1 MANNRNRCRF
11 FFKTVLRRMTR
22 TAVKSL
28 LSVLMAVLLLNA
40 YGQMLSL
47 TARYRTL
54 CENTRIDASFF
65 QAMNLESAKSA
76 AGQDFC
82 QSIYYGTQL
91 TAELYGKR
99 VDLILT
105 NDIDRYTEGG
115 VEIEYGMG
123 YSAESLKGLG
133 NIVFISR
140 SLQAMYGLRPGDSV
154 CMAREGLT
162 AQIENQYYQRN
173 IAEYTEKDLS
183 PDDVA
188 KLHREEIQAEVIA
201 LSEVYT
207 VAGIVDL
214 KSAADREIMFAPGC
228 RESVLMGISTR
239 LDFAQIR
246 LSSYAL
252 ADTLKD
258 YGGKLAAA
266 NSGSFVMDT
275 EKMDGLVNTLKLL
288 ERLCPAAAAVALLID
303 AAAVLLLTG
312 HATQT
317 ISLMRVL
324 GETKRRVVGSFLMEQ
339 ALLSTAGAALGVLIV
354 RYIASGAVFRSCVL
368 FAGLYVSAAVLSAA
382 VSVLLVTRKSPLEL
396 LQTKE

>member
-1 MANNRNRCRF
+1 MANKMLPCRF
-11 FFKTVLRRMTR
+11 FFKTVVRRMIR
-22 TAVKSL
+22 TPAKSAL
-28 LSVLMAVLLLNA
+28 LCLTAVLLLNA

-47 TARYRTL
+47 TVRYRTL

-115 VEIEYGMG
+115 VEIEYAAGHD
-123 YSAESLKGLG
+123 AEILKDLG

-154 CMAREGLT
+154 SIAREDLT
-162 AQIENQYYQRN
+162 AQITDQYYRRN
-173 IAEYTEKDLS
+173 IAEYTEKGLS
-183 PDDVA
+183 SDNVA
-188 KLHREEIQAEVIA
+188 ALYRDEIRAEVTA

-228 RESVLMGISTR
+228 RESMIMGISTR

-246 LSSYAL
+246 LSSYTRAAAL
-252 ADTLKD
+252 RE
-258 YGGKLAAA
+258 YGRKLAES

-275 EKMDGLVNTLKLL
+275 EKLDGLVHTLRLL

-303 AAAVLLLTG
+303 AAAVLLFTG

-317 ISLMRVL
+317 IGLMRVM
-324 GETKRRVVGSFLMEQ
+324 GEKKRRVLGSFLTEQ
-339 ALLSTAGAALGVLIV
+339 ALLSLTGVTLGLGIAGLAV
-354 RYIASGAVFRSCVL
+354 SGTVFCGCIR
-368 FAGLYVSAAVLSAA
+368 FAGLYVAAALAASTAGVLF
-382 VSVLLVTRKSPLEL
+382 VTRKSPLEL